1 MNEDR
6 PRSLLLDRLRDPAAL
21 VTVELRPPRSG
32 LDRSGTM
39 DVWIDLHHSVRR
51 LLKDDRFVFVTDNAV
66 GADEEE
72 NLAHLTA
79 NLGEEVDLRRV
90 VPFLT
95 CKHTLDYCLMYAA
108 RAGSAGVESLTV
120 LGGDRSV
127 GPARAVPHAYQMR
140 ALIRERVPELLLGGW
155 ANPHR
160 PASEQVAFLASD
172 SFEAEFFLTQV
183 VSHHSVDRVEA
194 LLDAKARRGVNV
206 PGVFGVFF
214 YRSANP
220 VTLEKLGDFFPVPA
234 EALTR
239 EFGAGATAEEVCA
252 RTVRALRDA
261 GADKVFVS
269 NLGWR
274 GAADRLDRILDL
286 V

>member
-1 MNEDR
+1 
-6 PRSLLLDRLRDPAAL
+6 
-21 VTVELRPPRSG
+21 
-32 LDRSGTM
+32 
-39 DVWIDLHHSVRR
+39 
-51 LLKDDRFVFVTDNAV
+51 
-66 GADEEE
+66 
-72 NLAHLTA
+72 
-79 NLGEEVDLRRV
+79 
-90 VPFLT
+90 
-95 CKHTLDYCLMYAA
+95 
-108 RAGSAGVESLTV
+108 
-120 LGGDRSV
+120 
-127 GPARAVPHAYQMR
+127 MR

-239 EFGAGATAEEVCA
+239 RVRRRCDRRRRSVPGPSVRCGTRG
-252 RTVRALRDA
+252 RTR
-261 GADKVFVS
+261 S
-269 NLGWR
+269 S
-274 GAADRLDRILDL
+274 
-286 V
+286 